1 MILLILA
8 AAVCALVQGWIVDTP
23 DFDGSNDPWA
33 VSVEQA
39 MNYDSVIWVDARS
52 EKAFTGAHLG
62 GAIRLDPDGGDEGL
76 FQILS
81 LWDPGS
87 TIIVYCDGNGCE
99 SSKAI
104 AKQLRAELGSES
116 VFWLVGG
123 WPALQEAGAVP

>member
-1 MILLILA
+1 
-8 AAVCALVQGWIVDTP
+8 
-23 DFDGSNDPWA
+23 
-33 VSVEQA
+33 